1 MAKRATKSTTR
12 DVKRELIDG
21 LNKDL
26 NLELEAVLRY
36 LYHSASATGLLG
48 HELREELKG
57 DIVGEMNHAV
67 FLADKITALG
77 GELDINPSMP
87 KQVGTAREMMKIN
100 IAAERQVIANYS
112 QRIGQAEECGDKG
125 LAIRLEDM
133 LAEETDHAEDLERL
147 GR

>member
-1 MAKRATKSTTR
+1 MANKTNTLRKQ
-12 DVKRELIDG
+12 LIDG
-21 LNKDL
+21 LNEDL

-48 HELREELKG
+48 HELREELKA
-57 DIVGEMNHAV
+57 DLQGELNHAI

-77 GELDINPSMP
+77 GELKIDPAMP
-87 KQVGTAREMMKIN
+87 KKVRTARQMMQIN
-100 IAAERQVIANYS
+100 VAAEHKVVANYTE
-112 QRIGQAEECGDKG
+112 RIAQAEVLGDKG

-133 LAEETDHAEDLERL
+133 LAEETDHAEALERL